1 MLTTT
6 TTISTRCFRRKGIGT
21 TGGGGVLER
30 CASCCVFLDEDTNTN
45 DDTRAERSVSSSSL
59 ASSAFPGGFH
69 HHHQQPKGSVT
80 TTRTTFFERANK
92 GKERRES
99 STTCKSS
106 FSGVGPFSSR
116 EKPFRGW
123 WSRGWLLRP
132 CCKGLTFST
141 ATEKVQAD
149 GDDDERKPEPP
160 SFKDID
166 DSHLPPDL
174 KRRALVATMRRFRRR
189 KDAKAVQETFETLRK
204 HHRYPGRGAYNV
216 LVHCAADSGDPE
228 AALEIVQ
235 SMVADNVVPDVTT
248 HHGILLAFCRS
259 GRVKEAFEWLQ
270 MHCLGVPS
278 SSLGE
283 ESGWDVRL
291 KAPGEAVQL
300 SEIFDEQDADADLPD
315 DDDGTTEAARTMHQP
330 APQTA
335 LPVKLFTTLL
345 RYAAKHASREIF
357 QATEVLMFQMNQP
370 NLTPGADA
378 LEAKLRLVGTC
389 ANGTSREVEEVWQ
402 MFKNEHKSMWAHSER
417 VSAHC
422 KIANRKFAKKG
433 GKESAAS
440 AKSLEM
446 AENALDTLLWR
457 LGKRVY
463 SDSVPTAKFSER
475 YNVKYRTGWSG
486 ARGLAAAQFL
496 KQRDAMQK
504 SRRRDGSKDA
514 RNPWKS
520 WRKETAS
527 ARQHRVIGG
536 GTGGGS
542 TTTYDEDR
550 NSFSTEDEDDFM
562 NLGEESEE
570 IVLDL
575 ASQYAIRAHEK
586 EVRAACNAVSTMFA
600 NRGDVARAKEAFQMM
615 TANEVRPDVY
625 SFTALMRA
633 ELNFF
638 LSPLYHHHSH
648 DGRKEGVKEE
658 EVVEEEVKE
667 EEEITRKTFIE
678 DDIHKNEDEDE
689 LEDRLDATFSRVEAL
704 RERMLDAGI
713 VPDAASF
720 VTELVLAG
728 KFYASMMERD
738 GATLRLV
745 QDRRRRVSNILL
757 RMQSLHVKMDAVAY
771 NALIG
776 ALSRNNDVESAFKA
790 YKSMASSNI
799 TPDAVTFLELFLA
812 CERRGRE
819 VSDVLAHFP
828 YPMHGEKRE
837 DMMQTALSDMNDS
850 SGDPLLVKARE
861 YVDEAERDMD
871 LYGVAHTSESLT
883 ALALARGKLRQPDKV
898 VDLFEKHFKASSDIA
913 DDRFYA
919 TCVQSLS
926 RIDPNE
932 AMRVFDEVYESTS
945 DKNNNNKNPIRPNLY
960 ALNACVAA
968 CAELRQISE
977 ARKRVSQFVKNNPAT
992 PLSSDTLDALFKCAA
1007 ASGAFAAQAPVIVKE
1022 LVNQLGVV
1030 PSKKIFRQLY
1040 EGVGLAHE
1048 NDRNVSKTLARDIF
1062 GDSHAK
1068 RYEEE
1073 LKMKSSSSSSAK
1085 SDVFDDEEEK
1095 AEKNNNSYHYDEG
1108 EFFDE
1113 DDDDDF

>member
-1 MLTTT
+1 
-6 TTISTRCFRRKGIGT
+6 
-21 TGGGGVLER
+21 
-30 CASCCVFLDEDTNTN
+30 
-45 DDTRAERSVSSSSL
+45 
-59 ASSAFPGGFH
+59 
-69 HHHQQPKGSVT
+69 
-80 TTRTTFFERANK
+80 
-92 GKERRES
+92 
-99 STTCKSS
+99 
-106 FSGVGPFSSR
+106 
-116 EKPFRGW
+116 
-123 WSRGWLLRP
+123 
-132 CCKGLTFST
+132 
-141 ATEKVQAD
+141 
-149 GDDDERKPEPP
+149 
-160 SFKDID
+160 
-166 DSHLPPDL
+166 
-174 KRRALVATMRRFRRR
+174 
-189 KDAKAVQETFETLRK
+189 
-204 HHRYPGRGAYNV
+204 
-216 LVHCAADSGDPE
+216 
-228 AALEIVQ
+228 
-235 SMVADNVVPDVTT
+235 
-248 HHGILLAFCRS
+248 
-259 GRVKEAFEWLQ
+259 
-270 MHCLGVPS
+270 
-278 SSLGE
+278 
-283 ESGWDVRL
+283 
-291 KAPGEAVQL
+291 
-300 SEIFDEQDADADLPD
+300 
-315 DDDGTTEAARTMHQP
+315 
-330 APQTA
+330 
-335 LPVKLFTTLL
+335 
-345 RYAAKHASREIF
+345 
-357 QATEVLMFQMNQP
+357 
-370 NLTPGADA
+370 
-378 LEAKLRLVGTC
+378 
-389 ANGTSREVEEVWQ
+389 
-402 MFKNEHKSMWAHSER
+402 
-417 VSAHC
+417 
-422 KIANRKFAKKG
+422 
-433 GKESAAS
+433 
-440 AKSLEM
+440 
-446 AENALDTLLWR
+446 
-457 LGKRVY
+457 
-463 SDSVPTAKFSER
+463 
-475 YNVKYRTGWSG
+475 
-486 ARGLAAAQFL
+486 
-496 KQRDAMQK
+496 
-504 SRRRDGSKDA
+504 
-514 RNPWKS
+514 
-520 WRKETAS
+520 
-527 ARQHRVIGG
+527 
-536 GTGGGS
+536 
-542 TTTYDEDR
+542 
-550 NSFSTEDEDDFM
+550 
-562 NLGEESEE
+562 
-570 IVLDL
+570 
-575 ASQYAIRAHEK
+575 
-586 EVRAACNAVSTMFA
+586 MFA

-633 ELNFF
+633 ELNAF
-638 LSPLYHHHSH
+638 LSPLYNHHSH

-1085 SDVFDDEEEK
+1085 SGVFDDDDEEQGATE
-1095 AEKNNNSYHYDEG
+1095 NNNSYHYDEG

-1113 DDDDDF
+1113 DDEDEF

>member
-1 MLTTT
+1 
-6 TTISTRCFRRKGIGT
+6 
-21 TGGGGVLER
+21 
-30 CASCCVFLDEDTNTN
+30 
-45 DDTRAERSVSSSSL
+45 
-59 ASSAFPGGFH
+59 
-69 HHHQQPKGSVT
+69 
-80 TTRTTFFERANK
+80 
-92 GKERRES
+92 
-99 STTCKSS
+99 
-106 FSGVGPFSSR
+106 
-116 EKPFRGW
+116 
-123 WSRGWLLRP
+123 
-132 CCKGLTFST
+132 
-141 ATEKVQAD
+141 
-149 GDDDERKPEPP
+149 
-160 SFKDID
+160 
-166 DSHLPPDL
+166 
-174 KRRALVATMRRFRRR
+174 
-189 KDAKAVQETFETLRK
+189 
-204 HHRYPGRGAYNV
+204 
-216 LVHCAADSGDPE
+216 
-228 AALEIVQ
+228 
-235 SMVADNVVPDVTT
+235 
-248 HHGILLAFCRS
+248 
-259 GRVKEAFEWLQ
+259 
-270 MHCLGVPS
+270 
-278 SSLGE
+278 
-283 ESGWDVRL
+283 
-291 KAPGEAVQL
+291 
-300 SEIFDEQDADADLPD
+300 
-315 DDDGTTEAARTMHQP
+315 
-330 APQTA
+330 
-335 LPVKLFTTLL
+335 
-345 RYAAKHASREIF
+345 
-357 QATEVLMFQMNQP
+357 
-370 NLTPGADA
+370 
-378 LEAKLRLVGTC
+378 
-389 ANGTSREVEEVWQ
+389 
-402 MFKNEHKSMWAHSER
+402 
-417 VSAHC
+417 
-422 KIANRKFAKKG
+422 
-433 GKESAAS
+433 
-440 AKSLEM
+440 
-446 AENALDTLLWR
+446 
-457 LGKRVY
+457 
-463 SDSVPTAKFSER
+463 
-475 YNVKYRTGWSG
+475 
-486 ARGLAAAQFL
+486 
-496 KQRDAMQK
+496 
-504 SRRRDGSKDA
+504 
-514 RNPWKS
+514 
-520 WRKETAS
+520 
-527 ARQHRVIGG
+527 
-536 GTGGGS
+536 
-542 TTTYDEDR
+542 
-550 NSFSTEDEDDFM
+550 
-562 NLGEESEE
+562 
-570 IVLDL
+570 
-575 ASQYAIRAHEK
+575 
-586 EVRAACNAVSTMFA
+586 
-600 NRGDVARAKEAFQMM
+600 VARAKEAFQMM

-633 ELNFF
+633 ELNAF
-638 LSPLYHHHSH
+638 LSPLYNHHSH

-1085 SDVFDDEEEK
+1085 SDVFDDDEEK

-1113 DDDDDF
+1113 DDEDEF

>member
-1 MLTTT
+1 
-6 TTISTRCFRRKGIGT
+6 
-21 TGGGGVLER
+21 
-30 CASCCVFLDEDTNTN
+30 
-45 DDTRAERSVSSSSL
+45 
-59 ASSAFPGGFH
+59 
-69 HHHQQPKGSVT
+69 
-80 TTRTTFFERANK
+80 
-92 GKERRES
+92 
-99 STTCKSS
+99 
-106 FSGVGPFSSR
+106 
-116 EKPFRGW
+116 
-123 WSRGWLLRP
+123 
-132 CCKGLTFST
+132 
-141 ATEKVQAD
+141 
-149 GDDDERKPEPP
+149 
-160 SFKDID
+160 
-166 DSHLPPDL
+166 
-174 KRRALVATMRRFRRR
+174 
-189 KDAKAVQETFETLRK
+189 
-204 HHRYPGRGAYNV
+204 
-216 LVHCAADSGDPE
+216 
-228 AALEIVQ
+228 
-235 SMVADNVVPDVTT
+235 
-248 HHGILLAFCRS
+248 
-259 GRVKEAFEWLQ
+259 
-270 MHCLGVPS
+270 
-278 SSLGE
+278 
-283 ESGWDVRL
+283 
-291 KAPGEAVQL
+291 
-300 SEIFDEQDADADLPD
+300 
-315 DDDGTTEAARTMHQP
+315 
-330 APQTA
+330 
-335 LPVKLFTTLL
+335 
-345 RYAAKHASREIF
+345 
-357 QATEVLMFQMNQP
+357 
-370 NLTPGADA
+370 
-378 LEAKLRLVGTC
+378 
-389 ANGTSREVEEVWQ
+389 
-402 MFKNEHKSMWAHSER
+402 
-417 VSAHC
+417 
-422 KIANRKFAKKG
+422 
-433 GKESAAS
+433 
-440 AKSLEM
+440 
-446 AENALDTLLWR
+446 
-457 LGKRVY
+457 
-463 SDSVPTAKFSER
+463 
-475 YNVKYRTGWSG
+475 
-486 ARGLAAAQFL
+486 
-496 KQRDAMQK
+496 
-504 SRRRDGSKDA
+504 
-514 RNPWKS
+514 
-520 WRKETAS
+520 
-527 ARQHRVIGG
+527 
-536 GTGGGS
+536 
-542 TTTYDEDR
+542 
-550 NSFSTEDEDDFM
+550 
-562 NLGEESEE
+562 
-570 IVLDL
+570 
-575 ASQYAIRAHEK
+575 
-586 EVRAACNAVSTMFA
+586 
-600 NRGDVARAKEAFQMM
+600 
-615 TANEVRPDVY
+615 
-625 SFTALMRA
+625 
-633 ELNFF
+633 
-638 LSPLYHHHSH
+638 
-648 DGRKEGVKEE
+648 
-658 EVVEEEVKE
+658 
-667 EEEITRKTFIE
+667 
-678 DDIHKNEDEDE
+678 
-689 LEDRLDATFSRVEAL
+689 
-704 RERMLDAGI
+704 MLDAGI

-1085 SDVFDDEEEK
+1085 SGVFDDDDEEQGATE
-1095 AEKNNNSYHYDEG
+1095 NNNSYHYDEG

-1113 DDDDDF
+1113 DDEDEF